1 MGVNTSLRDRAG
13 VTAWWLRSRLKSP
26 VRAELLSIGT
36 ELLLGQIVDTN
47 ANYLAQQLPPLGLD
61 LFYVSQIGDNLQ
73 RLSNAF
79 AQALQR
85 SDVIIT
91 SGGLGP
97 TEDDLTRE
105 AIADVLGETPAV
117 HPELERDLREFFAR
131 RGRSMPERN
140 VKQATLIPSAQVL
153 PNPIGTAPGW
163 WVEHDGKVIASMPG
177 VPHEMFKMWA
187 EQVQPR
193 LAKRLSGGMIVSRTL
208 KLAGIGESHAEETVG
223 DLTRSTN
230 PTLATY
236 AKSDGIHLRLTAK
249 AATRSEAEALLD
261 EFEARVRAR
270 VGDWVYGG
278 ETDSFPAVIGA
289 MLRER
294 GLKLATAESA
304 TGGQLASLV
313 TEAPG
318 ASDYFVAGYVAYS
331 ADAKRAL
338 GVSEEI
344 LARHGTVA
352 RETTEALAAAARE
365 RAQADVA
372 VATTGNAGPGASEDK
387 PVGILYT
394 VVDFYGRQVCTET
407 RYSTTRTEYKRRGA
421 LDALYLLWR
430 ELKAAV

>member
-1 MGVNTSLRDRAG
+1 M
-13 VTAWWLRSRLKSP
+13 
-26 VRAELLSIGT
+26 RAEILSIGT
-36 ELLLGQIVDTN
+36 EMLLGQIVDTN
-47 ANYLAQQLPPLGLD
+47 ANFLAQQLPPLGLD
-61 LFYVSQIGDNLQ
+61 LFYVSEIGDNLS
-73 RLSNAF
+73 RLSAAF
-79 AQALQR
+79 RQALDR

-105 AIADVLGETPAV
+105 AIAEVLGEHPRV
-117 HPELERDLREFFAR
+117 VPELEASLREFFAR
-131 RGRSMPERN
+131 RGRPMPERN
-140 VKQATLIPSAQVL
+140 VKQATLIPSASVL
-153 PNPIGTAPGW
+153 PNPVGTAPGW

-177 VPHEMFKMWA
+177 VPHEMYKMWE

-193 LAKRLSGGMIVSRTL
+193 LARRISGGVIISRVL
-208 KLAGIGESHAEETVG
+208 KLIGIGESNAEEIVG
-223 DLTRSTN
+223 DLTHSIN

-249 AATRSEAEALLD
+249 AATPAEAEDLLNA
-261 EFEARVRAR
+261 FEPRVRAR
-270 VGDWVYGG
+270 VAEWVYGT
-278 ETDSFPAVIGA
+278 ENDTLPMVVGA

-304 TGGQLASLV
+304 TGGQLASLI

-338 GVSEEI
+338 GVSPDI
-344 LARHGTVA
+344 LERYGTVA
-352 RETTEALAAAARE
+352 EATTQALAAAARQ
-365 RAQADVA
+365 QAEADIA

-387 PVGILYT
+387 PVGILHV
-394 VVDFYGRQVCTET
+394 VVDLDGRQVCSET

-430 ELKAAV
+430 ELKRGA